1 MKRSCM
7 ISALVTALALPTG
20 FALAADPEPTPAT
33 AQTPKPEPIYGSQL
47 MTPQERTEYRTK
59 MSAAKTVEEQE
70 QIRKEHHEQ
79 MKERAK
85 ARGVTL
91 LDEPPASG
99 GGMGPG
105 GGGMGPGGGGRGPGG
120 AGMGMGQ
127 PPGMGKGM
135 GRNRPAFSEYDLNGD
150 GKITE
155 KEFNEARSKRIS
167 ERAQQGY
174 QMRNLGSAPS
184 FADID
189 ANGDGTISVEEFAA
203 HQSRRPQ

>member
-1 MKRSCM
+1 MMKRPLM
-7 ISALVTALALPTG
+7 VSALATALSLPTG
-20 FALAADPEPTPAT
+20 FALAADPEPAPAK
-33 AQTPKPEPIYGSQL
+33 AQTPKSEPIYGSQL
-47 MTPQERTEYRTK
+47 MTQQERAEYRAK
-59 MSAAKTVEEQE
+59 MSAAETVGEQE

-79 MKERAK
+79 MKERAQ

-91 LDEPPASG
+91 PDEPPARG

-105 GGGMGPGGGGRGPGG
+105 GGGMGPGGGG
-120 AGMGMGQ
+120 MGMGQ
-127 PPGMGKGM
+127 NQGMGKGM

-189 ANGDGTISVEEFAA
+189 ANGDGEISVEEFAA
-203 HQSRRPQ
+203 HQSQRPQ

>member
-1 MKRSCM
+1 MKRPFM
-7 ISALVTALALPTG
+7 VSALATALSLPTG
-20 FALAADPEPTPAT
+20 FALAAAPEPAPAK
-33 AQTPKPEPIYGSQL
+33 AQTPEPEPIYGSQL
-47 MTPQERTEYRTK
+47 MTQQERTEYRAK
-59 MSAAKTVEEQE
+59 MSAAKTVGEQE

-79 MKERAK
+79 MQERAR

-91 LDEPPASG
+91 PDEPPARG

-105 GGGMGPGGGGRGPGG
+105 GGGMGPGGGG
-120 AGMGMGQ
+120 MGMGQ
-127 PPGMGKGM
+127 NQGMGKGMGKGM

-189 ANGDGTISVEEFAA
+189 ANRDGEISVEEFAA
-203 HQSRRPQ
+203 HQSQRSQ

>member
-1 MKRSCM
+1 MMKRPL
-7 ISALVTALALPTG
+7 IVSALATALSLPTG
-20 FALAADPEPTPAT
+20 FALAADPEPAPAK
-33 AQTPKPEPIYGSQL
+33 AQTPEPEPIYGSQL
-47 MTPQERTEYRTK
+47 MTQPERTEYRAK
-59 MSAAKTVEEQE
+59 MSAAKTVGEQE

-79 MKERAK
+79 MQERAQ

-91 LDEPPASG
+91 PDEPPARR

-105 GGGMGPGGGGRGPGG
+105 GGGIGPGGGG
-120 AGMGMGQ
+120 MGMGQ
-127 PPGMGKGM
+127 NQGMGKGM
-135 GRNRPAFSEYDLNGD
+135 RRNRPAFSEYDLNGD

-189 ANGDGTISVEEFAA
+189 ANKNGEISVEEFAA
-203 HQSRRPQ
+203 HQSQRSQ

>member
-1 MKRSCM
+1 MMKRPLM
-7 ISALVTALALPTG
+7 VSALATALSLPTG
-20 FALAADPEPTPAT
+20 FALAADPEPAPAK
-33 AQTPKPEPIYGSQL
+33 AQTPKSEPIYGSQL
-47 MTPQERTEYRTK
+47 MTQQERAEYRAK
-59 MSAAKTVEEQE
+59 MSAAETVEEQE

-79 MKERAK
+79 MQERAQ

-91 LDEPPASG
+91 PDEPPARG

-105 GGGMGPGGGGRGPGG
+105 GGGMGPGGGG
-120 AGMGMGQ
+120 MGMGQ
-127 PPGMGKGM
+127 NQGMGKGM

-189 ANGDGTISVEEFAA
+189 ANGDGEISTEEFAA
-203 HQSRRPQ
+203 HQSQRPQ

>member
-1 MKRSCM
+1 MMKRPLM
-7 ISALVTALALPTG
+7 VSALATALSLPTG
-20 FALAADPEPTPAT
+20 FALAADPEPAPAK
-33 AQTPKPEPIYGSQL
+33 AQTPEPEPIYGSQL
-47 MTPQERTEYRTK
+47 MTQQERTEYRAK
-59 MSAAKTVEEQE
+59 MSAAETVGEQE
-70 QIRKEHHEQ
+70 QIRNEHHEQ
-79 MKERAK
+79 MKERAQ

-91 LDEPPASG
+91 PDEPPARG

-105 GGGMGPGGGGRGPGG
+105 GGGMGPGGGG
-120 AGMGMGQ
+120 MGMGQ
-127 PPGMGKGM
+127 NQGMGKGM

-189 ANGDGTISVEEFAA
+189 ANRDGEISVEEFAA
-203 HQSRRPQ
+203 HQSQRPQ

>member
-1 MKRSCM
+1 MMKRPLM
-7 ISALVTALALPTG
+7 VSALATALSLPTG
-20 FALAADPEPTPAT
+20 FALAADPEPAPAK
-33 AQTPKPEPIYGSQL
+33 AQTPEPEPIYGSQL
-47 MTPQERTEYRTK
+47 MTQQERTEYRAK
-59 MSAAKTVEEQE
+59 MSAAKTVGEQE
-70 QIRKEHHEQ
+70 QIRNEHHEQ
-79 MKERAK
+79 MKERAQ

-91 LDEPPASG
+91 PDEPPARG

-105 GGGMGPGGGGRGPGG
+105 GGGIGPGGGG
-120 AGMGMGQ
+120 MGMGQ
-127 PPGMGKGM
+127 NQGMGKGM

-189 ANGDGTISVEEFAA
+189 ANRDGEISVEEFAA
-203 HQSRRPQ
+203 HQSQRPQ

>member
-1 MKRSCM
+1 MMKRPLM
-7 ISALVTALALPTG
+7 VSALATALSLPTG
-20 FALAADPEPTPAT
+20 FALAADPEPAPAK
-33 AQTPKPEPIYGSQL
+33 AQTPEPEPIYGSQL
-47 MTPQERTEYRTK
+47 MTQQERAEYRAK
-59 MSAAKTVEEQE
+59 MSAAETVEEQE

-79 MKERAK
+79 MKERAQ

-91 LDEPPASG
+91 PDEPPARG

-105 GGGMGPGGGGRGPGG
+105 GGGMGPGGGG
-120 AGMGMGQ
+120 MGMGQ
-127 PPGMGKGM
+127 NQGMGKGM

-189 ANGDGTISVEEFAA
+189 ANRDGEISVEEFAA
-203 HQSRRPQ
+203 HQSQRPQ

>member
-1 MKRSCM
+1 MMKRPLM
-7 ISALVTALALPTG
+7 VSALATALSLPTG
-20 FALAADPEPTPAT
+20 FALAADPQPAPAK
-33 AQTPKPEPIYGSQL
+33 AQTPEPEPIYGSQL
-47 MTPQERTEYRTK
+47 MTQQERTEYRAK
-59 MSAAKTVEEQE
+59 MSAAKTVGEQE

-79 MKERAK
+79 MQERAQ

-91 LDEPPASG
+91 PDEPPARG

-105 GGGMGPGGGGRGPGG
+105 GGGMGPGGGG
-120 AGMGMGQ
+120 MGMGQ
-127 PPGMGKGM
+127 NQGMGKGM

-189 ANGDGTISVEEFAA
+189 ANGDGEISVEEFAA
-203 HQSRRPQ
+203 HQSQRPQ

>member
-1 MKRSCM
+1 MMKRPLM
-7 ISALVTALALPTG
+7 VSALATALSLPTG
-20 FALAADPEPTPAT
+20 FALAADPQPAPAK
-33 AQTPKPEPIYGSQL
+33 AQTPEPEPIYGSQL
-47 MTPQERTEYRTK
+47 MTQQERTEYRAK
-59 MSAAKTVEEQE
+59 MSAAETVGEQE

-79 MKERAK
+79 MKERAQ

-91 LDEPPASG
+91 PDEPPARG

-105 GGGMGPGGGGRGPGG
+105 GGGMGPGGGG
-120 AGMGMGQ
+120 MGMGQ
-127 PPGMGKGM
+127 NQGMGKGM

-174 QMRNLGSAPS
+174 QMSNLGSAPS

-189 ANGDGTISVEEFAA
+189 ANGDGEISVEEFAA
-203 HQSRRPQ
+203 HQSQRPQ

>member
-1 MKRSCM
+1 MMKRPLM
-7 ISALVTALALPTG
+7 VSALATALSLPTG
-20 FALAADPEPTPAT
+20 FALAADPQPAPAK
-33 AQTPKPEPIYGSQL
+33 AQTPEPEPIYGSQL
-47 MTPQERTEYRTK
+47 MTQQERTEYRAK
-59 MSAAKTVEEQE
+59 MSAAKTVGEQE
-70 QIRKEHHEQ
+70 QIRNEHHEQ
-79 MKERAK
+79 MKERAQ

-91 LDEPPASG
+91 PDEPPARG

-105 GGGMGPGGGGRGPGG
+105 GGGMGPGGGG
-120 AGMGMGQ
+120 MGMGQ
-127 PPGMGKGM
+127 NQGMGKGM

-189 ANGDGTISVEEFAA
+189 ANGDGEISVEEFAA
-203 HQSRRPQ
+203 HQSQRPQ

>member
-1 MKRSCM
+1 MMKRPLM
-7 ISALVTALALPTG
+7 VSALATALSLPTG
-20 FALAADPEPTPAT
+20 FALAADPEPAPAK
-33 AQTPKPEPIYGSQL
+33 AQTPKSEPIYGSQL
-47 MTPQERTEYRTK
+47 MTQQERTEYRAK

-79 MKERAK
+79 MQERAQ

-91 LDEPPASG
+91 PDEPPARG

-105 GGGMGPGGGGRGPGG
+105 GGGMGPGGGG
-120 AGMGMGQ
+120 MGMGQ
-127 PPGMGKGM
+127 NQGMGKGM

-189 ANGDGTISVEEFAA
+189 TNGDGEISVEEFAA
-203 HQSRRPQ
+203 HQSQRPQ

>member
-1 MKRSCM
+1 MMKRPLM
-7 ISALVTALALPTG
+7 VSALATALSLPTG
-20 FALAADPEPTPAT
+20 FALAADPEPAPAK
-33 AQTPKPEPIYGSQL
+33 AQTPEPEPIYGSQL
-47 MTPQERTEYRTK
+47 MTQQERTEYRAK
-59 MSAAKTVEEQE
+59 MSAAKTVGEQE
-70 QIRKEHHEQ
+70 QIRNEHHEQ
-79 MKERAK
+79 MKERAQ

-91 LDEPPASG
+91 PDEPPARG

-105 GGGMGPGGGGRGPGG
+105 GGGMGPGGGG
-120 AGMGMGQ
+120 MGMGQ
-127 PPGMGKGM
+127 NQGMGKGM

-174 QMRNLGSAPS
+174 QMRNLGNAPS

-189 ANGDGTISVEEFAA
+189 ANRDGEISVEEFAA
-203 HQSRRPQ
+203 HQSQRPQ

>member
-1 MKRSCM
+1 MMKRPLM
-7 ISALVTALALPTG
+7 VSALATALSLPTG
-20 FALAADPEPTPAT
+20 FALAADPEPAPAK
-33 AQTPKPEPIYGSQL
+33 AQTPKSEPIYGGQL
-47 MTPQERTEYRTK
+47 MTQQERAEYRAK
-59 MSAAKTVEEQE
+59 MSAAETVEEQE

-79 MKERAK
+79 MKERAQ

-91 LDEPPASG
+91 PDEPPARG

-105 GGGMGPGGGGRGPGG
+105 GGGMGPGGGG
-120 AGMGMGQ
+120 MGMGQ
-127 PPGMGKGM
+127 NQGMGKGM

-189 ANGDGTISVEEFAA
+189 TNGDGEISVEEFAA
-203 HQSRRPQ
+203 HQSQRPK